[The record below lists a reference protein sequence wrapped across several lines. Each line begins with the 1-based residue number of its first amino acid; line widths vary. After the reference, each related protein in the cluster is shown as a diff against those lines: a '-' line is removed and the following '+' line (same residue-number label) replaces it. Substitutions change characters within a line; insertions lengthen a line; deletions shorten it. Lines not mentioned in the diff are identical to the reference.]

1 MHLSDCFLELFTF
14 VRFLTDSSYKI
25 EADYEVVRKDFSLLL
40 DRVESKGREGKFSD
54 EQFDNARFAVF
65 AWADEAILC
74 SSWPG
79 AKDWLKHTLQRE
91 YYGTSSAGEEFFERL
106 NLLLG
111 ERKTPLDESLFV
123 DCDCD
128 KDSEKSSPVEENKSY
143 NLEILE
149 VYALCLSLGYSGIYF
164 SDHESDRLT
173 RLREDC
179 VKRIVDGQGDF
190 QLSAFPDSYGTKK
203 MSKHNGL
210 YGRVF
215 EPLSIVFLILPLLV
229 LAGVYFAYLGL
240 LENSLQLWLG

>member
-1 MHLSDCFLELFTF
+1 MHLSDYFLELFTF
-14 VRFLTDSSYKI
+14 VRFLTKSSYKI
-25 EADYEVVRKDFSLLL
+25 EADYKVVRKDFSLLL
-40 DRVESKGREGKFSD
+40 DRVESKRREGKFSD
-54 EQFDNARFAVF
+54 EQFDKARFAVF
-65 AWADEAILC
+65 AWVDEAILC

-123 DCDCD
+123 DCD
-128 KDSEKSSPVEENKSY
+128 KDPEPRSLVEENKNY
-143 NLEILE
+143 NLEVLE

-164 SDHESDRLT
+164 SEHESGRLT

-179 VKRIVDGQGDF
+179 VKRIVDGQFSSG
-190 QLSAFPDSYGTKK
+190 LPAFPDSYGSKK
-203 MSKHNGL
+203 ISKRNGF

-229 LAGVYFAYLGL
+229 LAGVYFAYRGL
-240 LENSLQLWLG
+240 LESSLQLWLG